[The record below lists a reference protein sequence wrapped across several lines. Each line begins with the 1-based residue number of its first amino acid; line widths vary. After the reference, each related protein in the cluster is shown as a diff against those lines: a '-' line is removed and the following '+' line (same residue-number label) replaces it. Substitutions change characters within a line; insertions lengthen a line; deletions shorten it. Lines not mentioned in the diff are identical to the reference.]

1 MDTAIT
7 TLDTS
12 ADSLKAFG
20 IKRLSKQQQAIHDV
34 VSQAARHG
42 VVDMS
47 LNEIRDRYEA
57 THGQRIDVGRVS
69 ARVSELVAAGRLVR
83 ATIHRDCL
91 VTKHKCLPVSVPA
104 KQAPLFN

>member
-1 MDTAIT
+1 MDATVT
-7 TLDTS
+7 TRDTS

-20 IKRLSKQQQAIHDV
+20 LKKLSKQQQAIHDV
-34 VSQAARHG
+34 VSAAQRRG
-42 VVDMS
+42 VPDMS
-47 LNEIRDRYEA
+47 LTELRDAYEA
-57 THGQRIDVGRVS
+57 THGRRIDVNRVS

-83 ATIHRDCL
+83 ATTHRDCS

>member
-1 MDTAIT
+1 METTIT
-7 TLDTS
+7 TKDTS

-20 IKRLSKQQQAIHDV
+20 LKRLSRQQQEIHDV
-34 VSQAARHG
+34 VAEAVRG
-42 VVDMS
+42 GLVDLS
-47 LNEIRDRYEA
+47 LTEIRDRYEA
-57 THGQRIDVGRVS
+57 EHGKRIDVNRVS

-83 ATIHRDCL
+83 SKDHRECS